1 MARAEGAQGRLVG
14 GESERGQA
22 CGLGACWEGSGKP
35 LGCRVQGNTEISLV
49 RNVWR
54 EAGWL

>member
-1 MARAEGAQGRLVG
+1 MARVEGVQGRLVG

-22 CGLGACWEGSGKP
+22 YVLGVCWEGSGKP
-35 LGCRVQGNTEISLV
+35 LGCCVQGNAEIFPV